1 MRSLLTVFLS
11 LTTLVLTQPTGQA
24 KTRTKTPAAKCLTE
38 FSNELYSV
46 IYDKDLQDLRSSKGF
61 KPAAKSLDLYRNSP
75 ILTYSD
81 RPRTYRRTEWTYQLP
96 SSKKSQL
103 CFTVYAT
110 FQDEDDGGNTLGW
123 IENNSRQVIATI
135 ADSYVKAYESP
146 SKLFPSFLQD
156 RQLPELRDDPDFLFA
171 VESVVIQLG
180 ALPYLQSEE
189 RHYQV
194 IRLTHIPSQT
204 VVFLYATFRDED
216 DGGNTLG
223 WVQDQQAQLIASIGD
238 SFFNPIP

>member
-1 MRSLLTVFLS
+1 MQILFTICLYLI
-11 LTTLVLTQPTGQA
+11 TLVLTQPTGQA
-24 KTRTKTPAAKCLTE
+24 KTQAKTPAAKCLTD
-38 FSNELYSV
+38 FANNPYAV
-46 IYDKDLQDLRSSKGF
+46 IYDKDLQELRTTKGF
-61 KPAAKSLDLYRNSP
+61 RPAAKSVDLNRNSP

-96 SSKKSQL
+96 TSKKARL

-135 ADSYVKAYESP
+135 ADSYVQAYESP

-156 RQLPELRDDPDFLFA
+156 RQVPELRDDSNFLF
-171 VESVVIQLG
+171 VEESVVVQLG
-180 ALPYLQSEE
+180 ALPYLQTEE

-204 VVFLYATFRDED
+204 VVILYASFRDED

-223 WVQDQQAQLIASIGD
+223 WVQNLQGQLIGSIGD